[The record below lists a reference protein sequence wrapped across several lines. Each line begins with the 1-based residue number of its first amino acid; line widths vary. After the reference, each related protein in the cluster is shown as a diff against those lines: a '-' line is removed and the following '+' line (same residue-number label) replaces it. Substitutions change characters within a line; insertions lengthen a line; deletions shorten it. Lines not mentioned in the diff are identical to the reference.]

1 MNSITGHYMVTSG
14 HLRAPKDLTS
24 GRKVVNTLPIGLWA
38 NARTIS
44 GTILKN
50 EWRMDLTS
58 VSEMA
63 VALQS
68 TATELHK

>member
-1 MNSITGHYMVTSG
+1 
-14 HLRAPKDLTS
+14 
-24 GRKVVNTLPIGLWA
+24 VNTLPIGLWA